1 MNTLCAMAIALSLS
15 PAQAPPKLVADADLR
30 ELSTYTLT
38 MENVNKVDRI
48 NRALFEAAKQDP
60 RYAEEIK
67 LKAELEAIQKK
78 DETTEAEDKRREQIQ
93 ARLEVLESQE
103 DNKTG
108 LNMNNA
114 KDLDA
119 MAAQIQAF
127 PPMMAALRKEG
138 MTAREYSKFLLA
150 MLQAGFAAGLQKA
163 GLLKTTPEGVNPAN
177 IKFVIEHEE
186 ELKKLQGG
194 GGMQ

>member
-1 MNTLCAMAIALSLS
+1 MTTLCALAIALSLS

-38 MENVNKVDRI
+38 MENVNKFARVQ
-48 NRALFEAAKQDP
+48 NALLALEKQDP
-60 RYAEEIK
+60 RYAEGAK
-67 LKAELEAIQKK
+67 LKAELEALRKK
-78 DETTEAEDKRREQIQ
+78 DEPTEAEEKRMEAIGM
-93 ARLEVLESQE
+93 RLNTLESQE
-103 DNKTG
+103 DDKPG
-108 LNMNNA
+108 LNLNDA
-114 KDLDA
+114 KNLDEMSA
-119 MAAQIQAF
+119 KIQAF
-127 PPMMAALRKEG
+127 PPVMTILRKEG
-138 MTAREYSKFLLA
+138 LTAREYSKFFLA